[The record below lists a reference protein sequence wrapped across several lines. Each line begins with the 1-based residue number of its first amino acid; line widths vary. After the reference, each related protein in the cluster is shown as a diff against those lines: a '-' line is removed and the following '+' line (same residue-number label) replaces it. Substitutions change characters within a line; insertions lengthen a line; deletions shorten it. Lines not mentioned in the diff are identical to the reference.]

1 MCNDSDLV
9 ALQETWLLPH
19 DIPILGTISNNFD
32 YTGKS
37 AVDTSA
43 GLLTGRPYGGVAILW
58 RVGVFGTVSVIDCN
72 SPSEAHGTRR
82 WLDHCVVSVSAW
94 HTVINVEIKE
104 DVYMSDHLPIFLECD
119 LGVVRYKNLIS
130 DLSRSAVTWGE
141 RDNAQINSYRDLCNN
156 YLKGVDFPQELAS
169 CCHRSCSLPGHKLIT
184 T

>member
-1 MCNDSDLV
+1 MMWKVGDFNAHPQELFFRELLGFCSD
-9 ALQETWLLPH
+9 QSWLCA
-19 DIPILGTISNNFD
+19 DVKKLGISLSN
-32 YTGKS
+32 YT
-37 AVDTSA
+37 
-43 GLLTGRPYGGVAILW
+43 
-58 RVGVFGTVSVIDCN
+58 FC
-72 SPSEAHGTRR
+72 SEAHGTRR